1 MVRSFH
7 PRKDSYTMKKSFA
20 VGAVALAALLAAGVM
35 AEEALRSGLQIGE
48 SPTPFDPLHVT
59 GPTAGEKSCL
69 V

>member
-1 MVRSFH
+1 
-7 PRKDSYTMKKSFA
+7 MKKFLA
-20 VGAVALAALLAAGVM
+20 LGAFMLAALVATGVM
-35 AEEALRSGLQIGE
+35 AEEPFKSGLQVGQ

>member
-1 MVRSFH
+1 MR
-7 PRKDSYTMKKSFA
+7 RLIA
-20 VGAVALAALLAAGVM
+20 VGAFALAAIVAVGVGAG
-35 AEEALRSGLQIGE
+35 EPLKSGLQVGD

>member
-1 MVRSFH
+1 
-7 PRKDSYTMKKSFA
+7 MKKFFA
-20 VGAVALAALLAAGVM
+20 GAALGLAALVAVGITSA
-35 AEEALRSGLQIGE
+35 EALKSGLQVGE

>member
-1 MVRSFH
+1 
-7 PRKDSYTMKKSFA
+7 MKTFIV
-20 VGAVALAALLAAGVM
+20 VGALALAALVATGVM
-35 AEEALRSGLQIGE
+35 AEEALKSGLQVGE